1 MTKKTKSKS
10 TKRASKYKG
19 VVIKE
24 FTVRGIAYGLGDTYD
39 AKTKASLQ
47 QLINDKRIE

>member
-1 MTKKTKSKS
+1 MTKKTKS
-10 TKRASKYKG
+10 KRASKYKG
-19 VVIKE
+19 VVIKV
-24 FTVRGIAYGLGDTYD
+24 FKVRGITYGLGDIYD